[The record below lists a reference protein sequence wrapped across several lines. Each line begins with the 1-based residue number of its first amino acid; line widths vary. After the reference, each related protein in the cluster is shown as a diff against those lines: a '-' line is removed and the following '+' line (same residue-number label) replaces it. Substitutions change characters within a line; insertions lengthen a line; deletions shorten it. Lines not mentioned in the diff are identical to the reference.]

1 MSDCSKAEQPGEQVC
16 SLIDEL
22 TCSVENGGA
31 EERLRILR
39 RITDMF
45 MAGAHSYSD
54 AQVAIFDDVFQQLA
68 AELEAAVR
76 ARLSRIMAD
85 IERAP
90 RKLVRS
96 LAFDEDIQVA
106 APVLVRS
113 RDLSGVDLVENARSK
128 SQAHLLA
135 IAQRL
140 ELSETVTDVLV
151 NSGDMRVVH
160 RVARN
165 RRAPFSLPGYDKL
178 IVRARRDRNLTLTV
192 GERRE
197 LPRHCFLKLLE
208 TASASVR
215 AQLEVAHPQ
224 FAAKVQVSIDEV
236 AADFQQQARE
246 LSKQHALAARKV
258 QSRLRG
264 RDATD
269 ADVHAPAHAQDFDR
283 TALSFARLGD
293 FPLAVV
299 ERALLDSGVDMVMV
313 LAKVAGCSWTT
324 VRALLQM
331 RDAGRNLNADNMQR
345 CAEQYRKLK
354 LETAR
359 SIIRLREERIRMH
372 SGEADVPSFVRS
384 EGAAAIVRL
393 AS

>member
-54 AQVAIFDDVFQQLA
+54 AQVAVFDDVFQQLA
-68 AELEAAVR
+68 AELQAAVR
-76 ARLSRIMAD
+76 ARLSRITAD
-85 IERAP
+85 LERAP

-96 LAFDEDIQVA
+96 LTFDEDIQVA
-106 APVLVRS
+106 APVRMRS
-113 RDLSGVDLVENARSK
+113 RDLSDDLVENARSK

-178 IVRARRDRNLTLTV
+178 IVRARRDRNLILTV
-192 GERRE
+192 GQRRD

-215 AQLEVAHPQ
+215 AQLEAAHPQ

-264 RDATD
+264 RNATD

-372 SGEADVPSFVRS
+372 SGEADVPSLVRS

>member
-96 LAFDEDIQVA
+96 LTFDEDIQVA
-106 APVLVRS
+106 APVRMRS
-113 RDLSGVDLVENARSK
+113 RDLSDDLVENARSK

-151 NSGDMRVVH
+151 NRGDMRVVH

-236 AADFQQQARE
+236 AAEFQQEARE

-269 ADVHAPAHAQDFDR
+269 ADVHAPAHAQDFDK

-372 SGEADVPSFVRS
+372 SGEADVPSLVRS
-384 EGAAAIVRL
+384 EGTAAIVRL

>member
-54 AQVAIFDDVFQQLA
+54 AQVAVFDDVFQQLA
-68 AELEAAVR
+68 AELEAAAR

-96 LAFDEDIQVA
+96 LTFDEDIQVA
-106 APVLVRS
+106 APVRMRS
-113 RDLSGVDLVENARSK
+113 RDLSDDLVENARSK

-151 NSGDMRVVH
+151 NRGDMRVVH

-372 SGEADVPSFVRS
+372 SGEADVPSLVRS

>member
-96 LAFDEDIQVA
+96 LTFDEDIQVA
-106 APVLVRS
+106 APVRMRS
-113 RDLSGVDLVENARSK
+113 RDLSDDLVENARSK

-151 NSGDMRVVH
+151 DRGDTRVVH

-236 AADFQQQARE
+236 AADFQQEARE

-372 SGEADVPSFVRS
+372 SGEADVPSLVRS

>member
-96 LAFDEDIQVA
+96 LTFDEDIQVA
-106 APVLVRS
+106 APVRMRS
-113 RDLSGVDLVENARSK
+113 RDLSDDLVENARSK

-151 NSGDMRVVH
+151 DRGDTRVVH

-372 SGEADVPSFVRS
+372 SGEADVPSLVRS

>member
-1 MSDCSKAEQPGEQVC
+1 
-16 SLIDEL
+16 
-22 TCSVENGGA
+22 
-31 EERLRILR
+31 
-39 RITDMF
+39 
-45 MAGAHSYSD
+45 
-54 AQVAIFDDVFQQLA
+54 
-68 AELEAAVR
+68 
-76 ARLSRIMAD
+76 
-85 IERAP
+85 
-90 RKLVRS
+90 
-96 LAFDEDIQVA
+96 
-106 APVLVRS
+106 
-113 RDLSGVDLVENARSK
+113 
-128 SQAHLLA
+128 
-135 IAQRL
+135 
-140 ELSETVTDVLV
+140 
-151 NSGDMRVVH
+151 
-160 RVARN
+160 
-165 RRAPFSLPGYDKL
+165 
-178 IVRARRDRNLTLTV
+178 
-192 GERRE
+192 
-197 LPRHCFLKLLE
+197 LE

-215 AQLEVAHPQ
+215 AQLEEAHPQ

-236 AADFQQQARE
+236 AADFQQEARE

-372 SGEADVPSFVRS
+372 SGEADVPSLVRS

>member
-96 LAFDEDIQVA
+96 LTFDEDIQVA
-106 APVLVRS
+106 APVRMRS
-113 RDLSGVDLVENARSK
+113 RDLSDDLVENARSK

-151 NSGDMRVVH
+151 DRGDTRVVH

-178 IVRARRDRNLTLTV
+178 IVRARRDRNLILTV
-192 GERRE
+192 GQRRD

-215 AQLEVAHPQ
+215 AQLEAAHPQ

-236 AADFQQQARE
+236 AADFQQEARE

-372 SGEADVPSFVRS
+372 SGEADVPSLVRS

>member
-68 AELEAAVR
+68 AELQAAVR
-76 ARLSRIMAD
+76 ARLSRITAD
-85 IERAP
+85 LERAP

-106 APVLVRS
+106 APVRMRS
-113 RDLSGVDLVENARSK
+113 RDLSDDLVENARSK

-192 GERRE
+192 GERRD

-215 AQLEVAHPQ
+215 AQLEEAHPQ

-236 AADFQQQARE
+236 AADFQQEARE

-372 SGEADVPSFVRS
+372 SGEADVPSLVRS

>member
-54 AQVAIFDDVFQQLA
+54 AQVAVFDDVFQQLA
-68 AELEAAVR
+68 AELEAAVG

-96 LAFDEDIQVA
+96 LTFDEDIQVA
-106 APVLVRS
+106 APVRMRS
-113 RDLSGVDLVENARSK
+113 RDLSDDLVENARSK

-178 IVRARRDRNLTLTV
+178 IVRARRDRNLILTV
-192 GERRE
+192 GQRRD

-215 AQLEVAHPQ
+215 AQLEEAHPQ

-236 AADFQQQARE
+236 AADFQQEARE

-269 ADVHAPAHAQDFDR
+269 ADVHAPAHAQDFDK

-372 SGEADVPSFVRS
+372 SGEADVPSLVRS
-384 EGAAAIVRL
+384 EGTAAIVRL

>member
-16 SLIDEL
+16 SLIGEL
-22 TCSVENGGA
+22 TRSVENGGA

-68 AELEAAVR
+68 AELEAAVG

-96 LAFDEDIQVA
+96 LTFDEDIQVA
-106 APVLVRS
+106 APVRMRS
-113 RDLSGVDLVENARSK
+113 RDLSDDLVENARSK

-372 SGEADVPSFVRS
+372 SGEADVPSLVRS
-384 EGAAAIVRL
+384 EGTAAIVRL

>member
-106 APVLVRS
+106 APVRMRS
-113 RDLSGVDLVENARSK
+113 RDLSDDLVENARSK
-128 SQAHLLA
+128 SQVHLLA

-151 NSGDMRVVH
+151 NRGDMRVVH

-372 SGEADVPSFVRS
+372 SGEADVPSLVRS
-384 EGAAAIVRL
+384 EGTAAIVRL